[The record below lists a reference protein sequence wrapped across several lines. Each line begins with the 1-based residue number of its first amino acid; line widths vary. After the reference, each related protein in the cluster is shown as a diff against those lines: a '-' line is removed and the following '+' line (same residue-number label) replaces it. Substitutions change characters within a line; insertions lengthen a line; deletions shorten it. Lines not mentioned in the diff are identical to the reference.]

1 MGESSADQFLDI
13 TSQVCPMTFV
23 RAKLAIERMTAGQI
37 LEIRLNSGEPLVNV
51 PRSLAEQG
59 HEILSVVQ
67 ENSVPGT
74 GVHRLLVRRGS

>member
-1 MGESSADQFLDI
+1 MAESSPDQFLDI

-37 LEIRLNSGEPLVNV
+37 IEIRLNSGEPLVNV

-59 HEILSVVQ
+59 HEILSVAQ
-67 ENSVPGT
+67 ESSAAGT